1 MQLDFTLNFHN
12 DTWYPTVDI
21 SGFKSITGASVDIQ
35 EKMILT
41 FSAPG
46 KITAGDITI
55 STNPWCELKTN
66 IETSEISSGVFDSK
80 LTITAADGSALG
92 MLFQLFIWASMSPP
106 IPRQNG
112 KPSATLSP
120 PPLTKKWTWQV
131 NWRSPVPLSRPGWK
145 TPIWNWF

>member
-1 MQLDFTLNFHN
+1 MQLDFNLNFHN

-21 SGFKSITGASVDIQ
+21 SGFKSTTGASVDIQ

-66 IETSEISSGVFDSK
+66 IET
-80 LTITAADGSALG
+80 
-92 MLFQLFIWASMSPP
+92 
-106 IPRQNG
+106 
-112 KPSATLSP
+112 
-120 PPLTKKWTWQV
+120 
-131 NWRSPVPLSRPGWK
+131 
-145 TPIWNWF
+145 